1 MVDYLW
7 AANWRTDLDFIIEHG
22 LDVLPEEP
30 LTASSIENLDPGI
43 RATVDNVIE
52 LAGKSPR
59 RANFELGLWRRAM
72 RTEEARADVVQLLDA
87 VFNPSSENRGDRLRL
102 VRHMI
107 AR

>member
-1 MVDYLW
+1 
-7 AANWRTDLDFIIEHG
+7 
-22 LDVLPEEP
+22 
-30 LTASSIENLDPGI
+30 
-43 RATVDNVIE
+43 
-52 LAGKSPR
+52 
-59 RANFELGLWRRAM
+59 M